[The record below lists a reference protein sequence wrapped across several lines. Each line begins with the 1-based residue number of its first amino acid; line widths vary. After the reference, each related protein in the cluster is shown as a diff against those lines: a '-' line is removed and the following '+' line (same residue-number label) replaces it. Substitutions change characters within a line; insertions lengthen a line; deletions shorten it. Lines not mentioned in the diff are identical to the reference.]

1 MARSRIPSVRWL
13 LPLAL
18 LLFAVGWTPAEAAVH
33 RLSVDG
39 PIGPATAG
47 YIEQGLEEAATE
59 GAAAVILQLDTPGG
73 LTSSTRRINDAILA
87 SPVPVIGYVAPA
99 GARAASAGTY
109 ILYASHIAAMAPGT
123 HLGAATPVQLGGAPG
138 TPPQQP
144 SEEDGAGGEEAAP
157 APKPGNATER
167 KAVND
172 AVAYLRGLAE
182 LRGRNA
188 EWAEAAVR
196 EAATLTADEA
206 QEKGVIDLVAADT
219 TALLNAVDGR
229 TLDLPGGERKLSTAG
244 EAVSDRAPDWRTRL
258 LETITHPNVAYILLI
273 VGIYGLI
280 FEFANPGGL
289 VPGIA
294 GAICLLLALY
304 ALQALP
310 VNYAGVALILLGV
323 ALMIAEAFAPSF
335 GALGLGGV
343 IAFVAGSLLL
353 IDTHAPGFGI
363 SIPLI
368 ATMAV
373 LSAGILLVI
382 ARLAVRSHRNPV
394 VSGAEEITGAE
405 GVATAAF
412 TDHGWVHLHGEA
424 WQAESPRPVAAG
436 QRVRV
441 IRRDG
446 LTLHVEPLDQPE
458 R

>member
-1 MARSRIPSVRWL
+1 MARPRIPSVRWL

-18 LLFAVGWTPAEAAVH
+18 LLFAVGGTPAEAAVH

-47 YIEQGLEEAATE
+47 YIEQGLDEAATE
-59 GAAAVILQLDTPGG
+59 GAAAVLLQLDTPGG

-144 SEEDGAGGEEAAP
+144 SGEDEAGEEAAP

-206 QEKGVIDLVAADT
+206 EEKRVIDLVAADT

-229 TLDLPGGERKLSTAG
+229 TLDLPGGERKLATAG

-258 LETITHPNVAYILLI
+258 LETLTHPNVAYILLI
-273 VGIYGLI
+273 IGIYGLI

-310 VNYAGVALILLGV
+310 VNYAGIALILLGV

-368 ATMAV
+368 ATMAI

-405 GVATAAF
+405 AVATTAF
-412 TDHGWVHLHGEA
+412 TGHGWVHLHGEA

-441 IRRDG
+441 TRRDG
-446 LTLHVEPLDQPE
+446 LTLHVEPLDQVE
-458 R
+458 S

>member
-1 MARSRIPSVRWL
+1 MARLPRVSPRWWL

-18 LLFAVGWTPAEAAVH
+18 LLAAAGWNPAEAAVH

-47 YIEQGLEEAATE
+47 YIERGLEEAATE
-59 GAAAVILQLDTPGG
+59 GAAAVILALDTPGG
-73 LTSSTRRINDAILA
+73 LTSATRRINDAILA

-123 HLGAATPVQLGGAPG
+123 HLGAATPVQLGGDSPALPEG
-138 TPPQQP
+138 DTDQ
-144 SEEDGAGGEEAAP
+144 GEEGEEEP
-157 APKPGNATER
+157 APRPENASER

-188 EWAEAAVR
+188 DWAEAAVR
-196 EAATLTADEA
+196 EAATLTAAEA
-206 QEKGVIDLVAADT
+206 EEQGVINLTAADT
-219 TALLNAVDGR
+219 TALLAAVDGR
-229 TLDLPGGERKLSTAG
+229 TLNVPGGERKLATAG
-244 EAVSDRAPDWRTRL
+244 ETVSDRAPDWRTRL

-273 VGIYGLI
+273 IGIYGLI

-323 ALMIAEAFAPSF
+323 ALMIGEAFAPSF

-368 ATMAV
+368 ATMAI

-405 GVATAAF
+405 AVATAAF
-412 TDHGWVHLHGEA
+412 TGHGWVHLHGEA

-441 IRRDG
+441 TGRDG
-446 LTLHVEPLDQPE
+446 LTLHVEPLDQAE
-458 R
+458 S

>member
-1 MARSRIPSVRWL
+1 MARSRFPSVRWL

-18 LLFAVGWTPAEAAVH
+18 LLLTAGWTPSEAAVH

-59 GAAAVILQLDTPGG
+59 GASAVILALDTPGG

-109 ILYASHIAAMAPGT
+109 ILYATHIAAMAPGT
-123 HLGAATPVQLGGAPG
+123 HLGAATPVQLGGPPG
-138 TPPQQP
+138 IPSSPP
-144 SEEDGAGGEEAAP
+144 GGEDEPEAPSKPAAP
-157 APKPGNATER
+157 EPGNATER

-172 AVAYLRGLAE
+172 AVAYLRGLAK

-188 EWAEAAVR
+188 DWAEAAVR
-196 EAATLTADEA
+196 EAATLTAEEA
-206 QEKGVIDLVAADT
+206 EARGVIDLLAADT
-219 TALLNAVDGR
+219 GALLNAVDGR
-229 TLDLPGGERKLSTAG
+229 TLELPGGERKLATAG
-244 EAVSDRAPDWRTRL
+244 ETVSDRAPDWRTRL

-273 VGIYGLI
+273 IGIYGLI

-368 ATMAV
+368 ATMAI
-373 LSAGILLVI
+373 LSAGVLLVI

-405 GVATAAF
+405 GVATTAF
-412 TDHGWVHLHGEA
+412 TGHGWIHLHGEA

-441 IRRDG
+441 TGRDG

>member
-1 MARSRIPSVRWL
+1 MVRLPRVPLRGWL
-13 LPLAL
+13 LAL
-18 LLFAVGWTPAEAAVH
+18 LLAAAGWDAAEAAVH

-39 PIGPATAG
+39 PIGPATAD
-47 YIEQGLEEAATE
+47 YIERGLEEAATE
-59 GAAAVILQLDTPGG
+59 GAAAVILALDTPGG

-87 SPVPVIGYVAPA
+87 SPVPVIGHVAPA

-109 ILYASHIAAMAPGT
+109 LLYATHIAAMAPGT
-123 HLGAATPVQLGGAPG
+123 HLGAATPVQLGGDAPEVPG
-138 TPPQQP
+138 DAEGEGEPGEGEA
-144 SEEDGAGGEEAAP
+144 EEP
-157 APKPGNATER
+157 APEPESATER

-188 EWAEAAVR
+188 DWAEAAVR

-206 QEKGVIDLVAADT
+206 EERGVIDLTADNT
-219 TALLNAVDGR
+219 AALLAAVDGR
-229 TLDLPGGERKLSTAG
+229 TVSLPGGERTLATEGAS
-244 EAVSDRAPDWRTRL
+244 VSDRAPDWRTRL

-273 VGIYGLI
+273 IGIYGLI

-323 ALMIAEAFAPSF
+323 ALMVAEAFAPSF

-368 ATMAV
+368 ATMAI

-394 VSGAEEITGAE
+394 VSGAEEIAGAE

-412 TDHGWVHLHGEA
+412 SDHGWVHLHGEA

-441 IRRDG
+441 TGRDG

>member
-1 MARSRIPSVRWL
+1 MGGSRLSLRWL
-13 LPLAL
+13 VLPLVL
-18 LLFAVGWTPAEAAVH
+18 LAIAIAGKPAEAAVH

-47 YIEQGLEEAATE
+47 YIERGLEEAAME
-59 GAAAVILQLDTPGG
+59 GASAVILALDTPGG

-123 HLGAATPVQLGGAPG
+123 HLGAATPVQLGGGSPEL
-138 TPPQQP
+138 P
-144 SEEDGAGGEEAAP
+144 SGPKGEEGSGEAEEP
-157 APKPGNATER
+157 APKPETATER

-188 EWAEAAVR
+188 DWAEAAVR
-196 EAATLTADEA
+196 EAATLTATAAAE
-206 QEKGVIDLVAADT
+206 QGVIDLLAADT
-219 TALLNAVDGR
+219 GALLNAVDGR
-229 TLDLPGGERKLSTAG
+229 TLKMPGGERKLATAG
-244 EAVSDRAPDWRTRL
+244 ETVSDRAPDWRTRL

-273 VGIYGLI
+273 IGIYGLI

-363 SIPLI
+363 SLPLI
-368 ATMAV
+368 GTMAV
-373 LSAGILLVI
+373 LSAGVLLII

-412 TDHGWVHLHGEA
+412 TGHGWVHLHGEA

-441 IRRDG
+441 TRREG